1 MSNLHE
7 KAIAASERFLE
18 RRGYEVLSTSWEAP
32 DGFGTIDVVA
42 MDEDTIVFVTV
53 EAKTPPTA
61 SPRRTTTASSAR
73 PSQPSGSRRTP
84 SAVTSRSDS
93 TQSR

>member
-1 MSNLHE
+1 MNNLHE

-32 DGFGTIDVVA
+32 DGFGAIDVVA

-53 EAKTPPTA
+53 
-61 SPRRTTTASSAR
+61 
-73 PSQPSGSRRTP
+73 
-84 SAVTSRSDS
+84 
-93 TQSR
+93 

>member
-32 DGFGTIDVVA
+32 DGFPEEDNDRVKREALAAKWLAENADRGDVSVRFDA
-42 MDEDTIVFVTV
+42 ISMMVVSEDRALLRHHINQLSTMESDE
-53 EAKTPPTA
+53 E
-61 SPRRTTTASSAR
+61 
-73 PSQPSGSRRTP
+73 
-84 SAVTSRSDS
+84 
-93 TQSR
+93 